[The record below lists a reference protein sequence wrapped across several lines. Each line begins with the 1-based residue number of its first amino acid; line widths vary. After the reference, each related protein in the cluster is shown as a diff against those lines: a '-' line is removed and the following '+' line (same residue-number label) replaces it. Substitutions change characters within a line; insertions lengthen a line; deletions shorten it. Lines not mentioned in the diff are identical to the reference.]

1 MHTEAPLLISFDGMR
16 SYYEPAILNLKL
28 KTNLQLSAG
37 KSVDFMCK
45 VNAFTLQHF
54 VTITPVLF

>member
-1 MHTEAPLLISFDGMR
+1 MHTEAPLFSFDSTR

-28 KTNLQLSAG
+28 KTNLDMYAG
-37 KSVDFMCK
+37 QAADFKCE
-45 VNAFTLQHF
+45 VIAFILRHF